1 MVTVQESSSSPID
14 WRTIGALNLVS
25 TLAQVGQ
32 FGIAFVVLP
41 VWLSAQGLDAT
52 QLGMFASSLWL
63 GQLPGLALAP
73 WLCQRIGARWVIVAG
88 LLCTVGAL
96 GAMALSTVNP
106 LLTLIP
112 LIDPG
117 PGGDSDC
124 RQLIHEARALP
135 HSGHKNSG
143 SKN

>member
-1 MVTVQESSSSPID
+1 VTDPYFSGI
-14 WRTIGALNLVS
+14 
-25 TLAQVGQ
+25 
-32 FGIAFVVLP
+32 GIAIAIGIGRL
-41 VWLSAQGLDAT
+41 WST
-52 QLGMFASSLWL
+52 FAYIAHSLL
-63 GQLPGLALAP
+63 AIFGFPCALAHRTRVWCAIYVRGSFAKP
-73 WLCQRIGARWVIVAG
+73 VVKVDRVRVA
-88 LLCTVGAL
+88 TRAL
-96 GAMALSTVNP
+96 GAVALGTVNP